1 MTIISGGS
9 SSSSQ
14 TNLVHSVAALAVSS
28 LVTAAVC
35 CKILDA
41 KHQKSTA
48 KWEKKRQEERVGRI
62 RAEQKLREALT
73 KLKKARLD
81 VDDGDDAEDDD
92 HVLPLK
98 TLGIV
103 QSPYPKRMGTPRQGA
118 LVPSSRGCIQFVQS
132 VPPELLDG
140 IDQYSHL
147 WVIFQFHENTSLA
160 TSKKTKIRP
169 PRGGGIKVGM
179 MATRSPHRPNP
190 LGLSLV
196 TIDRWEPSNRKLYIK
211 ALDLVDGTPGTFHF
225 LFAKHCAKTTA
236 FVSHTYLFCAFC
248 LCSDCVSISVY
259 DVKPYVHWDIPNEV
273 KVQENRIGGGIGLKL
288 PPWVENKDDILP
300 SVAFEPEAEETL
312 RYMIRHNKLSPS
324 LYPSKDS
331 MSFVAAKQTLIE
343 ILSQDPR
350 SSHRGLS
357 KNQRG
362 SISSPNSQQSQF
374 SSTSSVR
381 SVASSYDVYKLS
393 FGNAVIE
400 FVVTAKG
407 AIVKNVVDGSLL
419 SPTSVGDISID
430 DSTTVA

>member
-1 MTIISGGS
+1 MSTFHVEVFQLAFLIFTRPKLLLSVPTEPKIESSTHQPAIGWNPLAIKRIIPFGGLLYLVEIIVERILPPSSHFNNTIMTIIGGGS
-9 SSSSQ
+9 SSSQ
-14 TNLVHSVAALAVSS
+14 TTQFGISVAALAASS
-28 LVTAAVC
+28 IVTAAVC

-41 KHQKSTA
+41 KHKKSTS

-81 VDDGDDAEDDD
+81 VDVEDTEEDD

-211 ALDLVDGTPGTFHF
+211 ALDLVDGTPGT
-225 LFAKHCAKTTA
+225 
-236 FVSHTYLFCAFC
+236 
-248 LCSDCVSISVY
+248 
-259 DVKPYVHWDIPNEV
+259 
-273 KVQENRIGGGIGLKL
+273 
-288 PPWVENKDDILP
+288 
-300 SVAFEPEAEETL
+300 
-312 RYMIRHNKLSPS
+312 
-324 LYPSKDS
+324 
-331 MSFVAAKQTLIE
+331 
-343 ILSQDPR
+343 
-350 SSHRGLS
+350 
-357 KNQRG
+357 
-362 SISSPNSQQSQF
+362 
-374 SSTSSVR
+374 
-381 SVASSYDVYKLS
+381 
-393 FGNAVIE
+393 
-400 FVVTAKG
+400 
-407 AIVKNVVDGSLL
+407 
-419 SPTSVGDISID
+419 
-430 DSTTVA
+430 

>member
-1 MTIISGGS
+1 MWESSSKELHKLILPPPKQLYNTIMTIIGGGGS
-9 SSSSQ
+9 SSSSSQ
-14 TNLVHSVAALAVSS
+14 TTHFGISVVALAASS
-28 LVTAAVC
+28 IVTAAVC

-41 KHQKSTA
+41 KHKKSTS

-81 VDDGDDAEDDD
+81 VDVEDAEEDD

-211 ALDLVDGTPGTFHF
+211 ALDLVDGTPGT
-225 LFAKHCAKTTA
+225 
-236 FVSHTYLFCAFC
+236 
-248 LCSDCVSISVY
+248 
-259 DVKPYVHWDIPNEV
+259 
-273 KVQENRIGGGIGLKL
+273 
-288 PPWVENKDDILP
+288 
-300 SVAFEPEAEETL
+300 
-312 RYMIRHNKLSPS
+312 
-324 LYPSKDS
+324 
-331 MSFVAAKQTLIE
+331 
-343 ILSQDPR
+343 
-350 SSHRGLS
+350 
-357 KNQRG
+357 
-362 SISSPNSQQSQF
+362 
-374 SSTSSVR
+374 
-381 SVASSYDVYKLS
+381 
-393 FGNAVIE
+393 
-400 FVVTAKG
+400 
-407 AIVKNVVDGSLL
+407 
-419 SPTSVGDISID
+419 
-430 DSTTVA
+430 